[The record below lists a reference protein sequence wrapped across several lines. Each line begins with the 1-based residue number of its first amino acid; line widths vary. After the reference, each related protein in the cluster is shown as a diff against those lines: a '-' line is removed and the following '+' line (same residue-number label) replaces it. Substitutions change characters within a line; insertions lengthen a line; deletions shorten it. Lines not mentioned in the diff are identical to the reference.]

1 LGKKFPELEDKQIEF
16 INQQHMFFVATAT
29 GDSRINLSPKGMD
42 SFIVINK
49 NRVVWLNVTGS
60 GNETAA
66 HMQDNDRMTI
76 MFCAFEGRP
85 KILRLYG
92 HAKTIHTDEKSWHEL
107 YALFDPLP
115 GARQI
120 FDMHVDLVHTSCGFG
135 VPLYDFVGQR
145 EMLNTWALK
154 KEASGMAEYW
164 QQKNSMSLDGETIR
178 LSSHKHTNDVD

>member
-1 LGKKFPELEDKQIEF
+1 MGKKFPEIEDQQIAF
-16 INQQHMFFVATAT
+16 IQAQQIFFVGSATA
-29 GDSRINLSPKGMD
+29 DSRINISPKGMD
-42 SFIVINK
+42 SLRVINK
-49 NRVVWLNVTGS
+49 NRVVWLNLTGS

-66 HMQDNDRMTI
+66 HMQESDRMTI
-76 MFCAFEGRP
+76 MFSAFEGRP

-92 HAKTIHTDEKSWHEL
+92 TAKTIHNDDASWHEL

-145 EMLNTWALK
+145 EMLNDWALK
-154 KEASGMAEYW
+154 KEVTGMSAYW
-164 QQKNSMSLDGETIR
+164 QEKNSTSLDGQTIH
-178 LSSHKHTNDVD
+178 LPSHKDRT

>member
-1 LGKKFPELEDKQIEF
+1 MGKKFPEIEDKQIQF
-16 INQQHMFFVATAT
+16 IKEQHMFFVGSATA
-29 GDSRINLSPKGMD
+29 DSRINISPKGMD
-42 SFIVINK
+42 SFRVIDK

-66 HMQDNDRMTI
+66 HMQSDDRMTI
-76 MFCAFEGRP
+76 MFCSFEGKP

-92 HAKTIHTDEKSWHEL
+92 TAKTVHMGDEGWNDL

-135 VPLYDFVGQR
+135 VPLYDFVADR
-145 EMLNTWALK
+145 EMLNEWAER
-154 KEASGMAEYW
+154 KERTVGIKQYW
-164 QQKNSMSLDGETIR
+164 QDKNAVSLDGEPIYIPEEK
-178 LSSHKHTNDVD
+178 S

>member
-1 LGKKFPELEDKQIEF
+1 MGKKFPEIEDKQLQF
-16 INQQHMFFVATAT
+16 INEQKMFFVGSATA
-29 GDSRINLSPKGMD
+29 DSRINISPKGMD
-42 SFIVINK
+42 SFRVMDK

-66 HMQDNDRMTI
+66 HMQRDNRMTI
-76 MFCAFEGRP
+76 MFCAFEGKP

-92 HAKTIHTDEKSWHEL
+92 TAQTIHVDDAAWDDC

-145 EMLNTWALK
+145 DMLNEWAER
-154 KEASGMAEYW
+154 KERTTGIQHYW
-164 QQKNSMSLDGETIR
+164 QDKNAVSLDGEPIYIPED
-178 LSSHKHTNDVD
+178 KA

>member
-1 LGKKFPELEDKQIEF
+1 MGKKFPEIDEKHIAF
-16 INQQHMFFVATAT
+16 INEQKMFFVGSATA
-29 GDSRINLSPKGMD
+29 DSRINISPKGLD
-42 SFIVINK
+42 SLRVLDNH
-49 NRVVWLNVTGS
+49 RVVWLNLTGS

-66 HMQDNDRMTI
+66 HIQRDNRMTI
-76 MFCAFEGRP
+76 MFCAFEGNP

-92 HAKTIHTDEKSWHEL
+92 RAKTIHAGDEAWDAL

-145 EMLNTWALK
+145 EMLNEWAER
-154 KEASGMAEYW
+154 KERTTGIKQYW
-164 QQKNSMSLDGETIR
+164 QDKNAISLDGEPI
-178 LSSHKHTNDVD
+178 DIPEDQA